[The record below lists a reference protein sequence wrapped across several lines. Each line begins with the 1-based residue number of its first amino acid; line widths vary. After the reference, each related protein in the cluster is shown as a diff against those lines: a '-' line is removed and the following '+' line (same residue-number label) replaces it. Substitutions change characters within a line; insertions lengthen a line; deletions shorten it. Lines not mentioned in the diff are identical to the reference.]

1 MQEQLITALGPDDP
15 DDGDEGRRQR
25 GIAIAVLHEHN
36 IMPGRHGYTVPSQS
50 GHGAYVVNVE
60 PGLLYCDCADFQE
73 RQQPC
78 KHVYAVLAVRRRD
91 ERLSA
96 EPPKPEQPVAG
107 RMSSRQWRQYN
118 TAQVNEGDLFAR
130 LLRDLCD
137 TVEQPPQ
144 TIGRPRMLLADMLYG
159 MGLKVY
165 STLST
170 RRAMSVMGAAVAA
183 GRMDREPSY
192 SVTIKYFERPDV
204 TPILRELI
212 QRSALPLR
220 DLEVDFAQDSSGFAS
235 TAYNR
240 WFDHKWGKA
249 SGSKKQVKW
258 AKLHIM
264 CGVQTN
270 IVTVA
275 DATPAQSAD
284 SPYMPDFVRAT
295 AENFH
300 IREVSGDM
308 AYSSRANLHAVADA
322 GGTAYIPF
330 KTGAVAVQKRK
341 GRPDPRRRDALW
353 EQMYHLFSLNLAE
366 FNRHYHKRS
375 NVETCFHMM
384 KAKFG
389 DKVRAK
395 TDTAMVNEVL
405 MKTLCHNVCVLI
417 RAMYTLRITPV
428 FDDSPDEAAG
438 VASAA

>member
-1 MQEQLITALGPDDP
+1 MRQELITAMGPDDP
-15 DDGDEGRRQR
+15 DDGDEGRRQL
-25 GIAIAVLHEHN
+25 GLAIAHLHQHN
-36 IMPGRHGYTVPSQS
+36 IMPDRYGYKVPSQS

-73 RQQPC
+73 RQRPC
-78 KHVYAVLAVRRRD
+78 KHVYAVQALIRRD
-91 ERLSA
+91 ERLSNPP
-96 EPPKPEQPVAG
+96 EPPAPPVAV

-249 SGSKKQVKW
+249 QRLQAAGQVGE
-258 AKLHIM
+258 AAHHVRRPDEHRDGRGRHARAVGGLALHA
-264 CGVQTN
+264 GL
-270 IVTVA
+270 
-275 DATPAQSAD
+275 
-284 SPYMPDFVRAT
+284 R
-295 AENFH
+295 
-300 IREVSGDM
+300 SGD
-308 AYSSRANLHAVADA
+308 
-322 GGTAYIPF
+322 GGELPHPQ
-330 KTGAVAVQKRK
+330 GL
-341 GRPDPRRRDALW
+341 GRHGLQQPGEPPRGRRRGRHGLHPVQDRRGRRAEAQRSARPSAPRCPVGADVPPVLAEPGRVQPALPQAVERRDLLPHDEGQVRRQGEGQDGHRDGQRGADEDALP
-353 EQMYHLFSLNLAE
+353 QHL
-366 FNRHYHKRS
+366 RPHP
-375 NVETCFHMM
+375 
-384 KAKFG
+384 G
-389 DKVRAK
+389 DVHAPHHAR
-395 TDTAMVNEVL
+395 
-405 MKTLCHNVCVLI
+405 
-417 RAMYTLRITPV
+417 LRRP
-428 FDDSPDEAAG
+428 SRRG
-438 VASAA
+438 R